1 MQLLL
6 QVYTKVQ
13 DKIIYLKDEV
23 NQALLLTDNLVLIK

>member
-6 QVYTKVQ
+6 QVYTKVH